1 MISHNSRLLLDAICA
16 QCGVQLAKKKLFACL
31 AREHAAL
38 EQFHQFQ
45 MERTQHH
52 LVNMEAKIGSL
63 RHTMRECGVPFLS
76 RSPLTLRQHKQRG
89 SLSV

>member
-1 MISHNSRLLLDAICA
+1 MISYNSRLLLDAICA
-16 QCGVQLAKKKLFACL
+16 QCGVHLAKKKLSTCL

-52 LVNMEAKIGSL
+52 LANMEAKIRSL
-63 RHTMRECGVPFLS
+63 CHMMWECDVPFPS
-76 RSPLTLRQHKQRG
+76 RSLLMLHQHKQ
-89 SLSV
+89 